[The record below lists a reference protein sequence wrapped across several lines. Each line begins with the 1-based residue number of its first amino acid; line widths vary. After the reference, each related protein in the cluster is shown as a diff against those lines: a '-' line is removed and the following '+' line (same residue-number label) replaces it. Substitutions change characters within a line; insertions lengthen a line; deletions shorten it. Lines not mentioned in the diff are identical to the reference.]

1 MRSLHYKSSSV
12 RLNEGTQVIASNVV
26 VAAHTLV
33 KCAFTC
39 HKVSVMEYVKNFR
52 NNIAKWRAVCRFAFL
67 KE

>member
-52 NNIAKWRAVCRFAFL
+52 NNIAK
-67 KE
+67 